1 MYPHLRGGIVENK
14 LGKVTLSTPDR
25 DSNLDLPVIG
35 GLVYRKSM
43 PSSSVSTL
51 ALLSSLLAAALCGAT
66 AEAPRGTLMAQS
78 EDGILLPASM
88 NDPDDLSVVD
98 EDFEQVSRGRVPT
111 VGGNKEQS
119 LSSLYQLLQA
129 ALHQNQ
135 LQQQQQQGR
144 RLEEAGSETLYPV
157 LPAAVPFI
165 RQPDGLNKDEDKR
178 GSYMSLCHF
187 KICNMGRKR
196 NLRATFWSH
205 MSLCHFKIC
214 NMGRKRNLRATF
226 WSRM

>member
-1 MYPHLRGGIVENK
+1 MGDLGYRHIYTNEAAMRIVELRENIVNK
-14 LGKVTLSTPDR
+14 NKDLRDIIDVTS
-25 DSNLDLPVIG
+25 SSG
-35 GLVYRKSM
+35 M
-43 PSSSVSTL
+43 PSNSVSTL

-88 NDPDDLSVVD
+88 NDLDDLSVVE
-98 EDFEQVSRGRVPT
+98 EDFEQVSRGRDPT

-135 LQQQQQQGR
+135 LQQQQGR

-157 LPAAVPFI
+157 LPAAVPLI

-196 NLRATFWSH
+196 NLRGTFWPRISSFTCVRKSSTAPGH
-205 MSLCHFKIC
+205 NLSLKSD
-214 NMGRKRNLRATF
+214 N
-226 WSRM
+226 